1 VTTQAGD
8 RLLHDGKEM
17 WMRSLP
23 LESYWEAHPP
33 RPYLLAD
40 SSASWRGYIA
50 TWRISD
56 ESLHLVEFT
65 ARAWKTS
72 GNWIGNEALDK
83 LWRVAGARWSEGSV
97 QSGIDKLS
105 HLPATASP
113 AEKRSAG
120 IVLMLGQKLL
130 AKGEL
135 NPTDS
140 QQLLYNAAVDASWAC
155 FTKEEL
161 PVTIETLF
169 PGSNGRVL
177 AEWYTG
183 ALHLPEGK
191 VLKYEYGPPSVFEFD
206 RIIDI
211 RRGRV
216 VGEHVR
222 RNDPPPYEDPRS
234 I

>member
-1 VTTQAGD
+1 
-8 RLLHDGKEM
+8 
-17 WMRSLP
+17 MRTLP
-23 LESYWEAHPP
+23 LESYWETHPP
-33 RPYLLAD
+33 RPYLLAN

-50 TWRISD
+50 TWEISD
-56 ESLHLVEFT
+56 GGLYLVEFS

-72 GNWIGNEALDK
+72 GNWIGDEALDK
-83 LWRVAGARWSEGSV
+83 LWRVAGARRSQGTV
-97 QSGIDKLS
+97 QSVIDKLS

-120 IVLMLGQKLL
+120 IVLMMGQKLS

-135 NPTDS
+135 NPTDP
-140 QQLLYNAAVDASWAC
+140 QEVLYTAAVDASRAC
-155 FTKEEL
+155 WTKEEL

-183 ALHLPEGK
+183 SLHLPEGK
-191 VLKYEYGPPSVFEFD
+191 VLEQEYGPPSLFEFD
-206 RIIDI
+206 RVIDI
-211 RRGRV
+211 RGGRA

-222 RNDPPPYEDPRS
+222 RNDLPPYEDPRS